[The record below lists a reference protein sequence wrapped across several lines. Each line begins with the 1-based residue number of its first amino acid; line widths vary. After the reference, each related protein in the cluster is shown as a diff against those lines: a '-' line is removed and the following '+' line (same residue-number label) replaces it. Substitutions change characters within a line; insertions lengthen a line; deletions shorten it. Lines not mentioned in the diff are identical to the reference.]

1 MFFKKLKQSLSL
13 LLVAIVIIPS
23 TALAYSE
30 YIIPGGENVGIE
42 VKSKG
47 VLIVGVYEIDG
58 VYPAIDAGLKIG
70 DTILKV
76 NNTNV
81 TSIDELVNIINNS
94 NTSEVEITYERNN
107 KKLETKLKI
116 TNIDGTLKTGL
127 YVKDTITGIGTLTYI
142 DPETK
147 LYGALGHE
155 IMETNTGIMLD
166 IKTGNIFNSEVIN
179 IERSENGNP
188 GSKVANLKASDIQGN
203 IFENT
208 NKGIFGN
215 YTNSLPNKQK
225 YKVANIKDIEL
236 KEAKILTVLQ
246 GNEIKEYNI
255 NIIKVNKSDTK
266 NILFEITD
274 QELLNKTGGIIQG
287 MSGSPIIQGEYIIG
301 AVTHVVVDN
310 PTRGYGI
317 FITNMLEE
325 AEN

>member
-94 NTSEVEITYERNN
+94 NTSEVDITYERNN

-188 GSKVANLKASDIQGN
+188 GSKVANLKTSDIQGN

-225 YKVANIKDIEL
+225 YKVANIKDIKL
-236 KEAKILTVLQ
+236 GEAKILTVLQ